1 MSASQEQLSLKM
13 WKDSN
18 AGEKNYKKRSKILGT
33 IGEMQYLM
41 LEILESLN
49 PVEDTLQSVL
59 DEESC
64 LVHNIYGGFKEKKVR
79 VFMKYSPTIRTPK
92 GGGHQPLK
100 LKKSGEISTLTAN
113 ELEAIMGYPQN
124 WTDIENS
131 DSETQ

>member
-1 MSASQEQLSLKM
+1 MYRGSQNGGKHC
-13 WKDSN
+13 
-18 AGEKNYKKRSKILGT
+18 KKRSKILGMS
-33 IGEMQYLM
+33 GGMQYLM
-41 LEILESLN
+41 LEILEYLS

-79 VFMKYSPTIRTPK
+79 VFMEYSPTIRTPK

-131 DSETQ
+131 GSETQ